1 MKFKT
6 PAGMLA
12 IVDAWPWSIH
22 LQSGLV
28 EMRLQKLG
36 ATLDDA
42 ETSLVVQTPFQTLK
56 EKLTQVRS
64 EALFDRL
71 VNRVWK

>member
-6 PAGMLA
+6 LAGMLA
-12 IVDAWPWSIH
+12 IVDAWPWLIH
-22 LQSGLV
+22 LQSGLA
-28 EMRLQKLG
+28 ELKLQKLG

-71 VNRVWK
+71 VNRVCK

>member
-1 MKFKT
+1 
-6 PAGMLA
+6 
-12 IVDAWPWSIH
+12 
-22 LQSGLV
+22 
-28 EMRLQKLG
+28 MRLQKLG

-64 EALFDRL
+64 EALFERL
-71 VNRVWK
+71 FNRVWK

>member
-22 LQSGLV
+22 LQSGLA
-28 EMRLQKLG
+28 EMRLHKIG
-36 ATLDDA
+36 ATLHDA
-42 ETSLVVQTPFQTLK
+42 ETSVVVQTPFQTLK
-56 EKLTQVRS
+56 EKLSQVRS

-71 VNRVWK
+71 VNRVCK

>member
-1 MKFKT
+1 MNFKT
-6 PAGMLA
+6 LAGMLA
-12 IVDAWPWSIH
+12 IVHAWPWSIN
-22 LQSGLV
+22 LQSGLA
-28 EMRLQKLG
+28 EKKLQKLG

-71 VNRVWK
+71 VNRVCK

>member
-12 IVDAWPWSIH
+12 IVDAWPWSIL
-22 LQSGLV
+22 LQSGLA
-28 EMRLQKLG
+28 EMRLQNLG

-42 ETSLVVQTPFQTLK
+42 ETSLVVQTPLQTLK

-64 EALFDRL
+64 KALFDRL

>member
-1 MKFKT
+1 MNFKT
-6 PAGMLA
+6 PVGILA

-22 LQSGLV
+22 LQSGLA

-42 ETSLVVQTPFQTLK
+42 ETSLVVQTPLQTLK

-64 EALFDRL
+64 KALFDRL

>member
-6 PAGMLA
+6 LGGMLA

-22 LQSGLV
+22 LLSGLA
-28 EMRLQKLG
+28 EMKLKKLG

-42 ETSLVVQTPFQTLK
+42 ETSLVVQTPFQKLK

-64 EALFDRL
+64 EGLFDTL
-71 VNRVWK
+71 VNRVCK

>member
-1 MKFKT
+1 MNFKT
-6 PAGMLA
+6 PAGKLA

-22 LQSGLV
+22 LQSGLA

-36 ATLDDA
+36 ATLHDA

-56 EKLTQVRS
+56 EKLSQVKS
-64 EALFDRL
+64 EALFNRL